1 MHPELERL
9 QREYGW
15 RPTLVANETIPT
27 LFHAASVMQ
36 VTSAYS
42 DSHTADRANLDGTSW
57 WYQTRNRIIIQE
69 LRTVPTGTAIWD
81 IGCGTGVVSAALRST
96 GHQIVGVEPSRA
108 GAEITARTGIPA
120 FQTTLEKL
128 ELPSNS
134 LAAVS
139 LFDVLEHVQDRQS
152 LLHESHR
159 VLQPQGYLFISV
171 PALPVLWSQ
180 FDVDEAHQLRYTR
193 SSLRSELVSAG
204 FTVEVVGYFFAL
216 TVLPLLFLRALPYRI
231 GIKKSLSDSAGVAA
245 RGGWL
250 GRIASRIELTI
261 ALRAPFGSSLFVL
274 AQKSDTPHSPSSR
287 FGEGI

>member
-9 QREYGW
+9 QRECGW

-27 LFHAASVMQ
+27 LFHAASVIQ
-36 VTSAYS
+36 VATAYS
-42 DSHTADRANLDGTSW
+42 DSHTANRADLDGTSW
-57 WYQTRNRIIIQE
+57 WYQTRNRIIIQA
-69 LRTVPTGTAIWD
+69 LRTVPAGTAIWD

-108 GAEITARTGIPA
+108 GAEITARTGIPT
-120 FQTTLEKL
+120 FHTTLEKL

-139 LFDVLEHVQDRQS
+139 LFDVLEHVPDRQS
-152 LLHESHR
+152 LLHELHR

-193 SSLRSELVSAG
+193 SSLREELATAG
-204 FTVEVVGYFFAL
+204 FSVKRIGYMFAL
-216 TVLPLLFLRALPYRI
+216 TVLPLLVLRALPYRI
-231 GIKKSLSDSAGVAA
+231 GIRTSLSDSAGVAA
-245 RGGWL
+245 GGGLL
-250 GRIASRIELTI
+250 GRVASRVELTI
-261 ALRAPFGSSLFVL
+261 ALRAPFGSSLLVF
-274 AQKSDTPHSPSSR
+274 AHKTRGASS
-287 FGEGI
+287 

>member
-27 LFHAASVMQ
+27 LFHAASVIQ
-36 VTSAYS
+36 VATAYS
-42 DSHTADRANLDGTSW
+42 DSHTTDRATHDGRSW
-57 WYQTRNRIIIQE
+57 WYRTRSKIIIRA
-69 LRTVPTGTAIWD
+69 LSRIPIGTTIWD
-81 IGCGTGVVSAALRST
+81 VGCGTGVVSAALQLMGR
-96 GHQIVGVEPSRA
+96 QVIGVEPSRV
-108 GAEITARTGIPA
+108 GAQVTAETGIPT

-139 LFDVLEHVQDRQS
+139 VFDVLEHVPDRQS
-152 LLHESHR
+152 LLHELHR

-180 FDVDEAHQLRYTR
+180 FDFDEAHQLRYTR
-193 SSLRSELVSAG
+193 SSLREELATAG
-204 FTVEVVGYFFAL
+204 FSVKRIGYMFAL
-216 TVLPLLFLRALPYRI
+216 TVLPLLVLRALPNRI
-231 GIKKSLSDSAGVAA
+231 GIGKSLSDSAGVAA
-245 RGGWL
+245 GGGLL

-261 ALRAPFGSSLFVL
+261 ALRAPFGSSLLVY
-274 AQKSDTPHSPSSR
+274 HMERGGSS
-287 FGEGI
+287 

>member
-9 QREYGW
+9 QRECGW

-27 LFHAASVMQ
+27 LFHAASVIQ
-36 VTSAYS
+36 VATAYS
-42 DSHTADRANLDGTSW
+42 DSHTADRADLDGTSW
-57 WYQTRNRIIIQE
+57 WYQTRNRIIIQA

-108 GAEITARTGIPA
+108 GAEITARTGIPT
-120 FQTTLEKL
+120 FHTTLEKL

-139 LFDVLEHVQDRQS
+139 LFDVLEHVPDRQS
-152 LLHESHR
+152 LLHELHR

-193 SSLRSELVSAG
+193 SSLREELATAG
-204 FTVEVVGYFFAL
+204 FSVKRIGYMFAL
-216 TVLPLLFLRALPYRI
+216 TVLPLLLLRALPHRLSMR
-231 GIKKSLSDSAGVAA
+231 KSLSDSAGVAVQ
-245 RGGWL
+245 GGLL
-250 GRIASRIELTI
+250 GRLASQIEQSL
-261 ALRAPFGSSLFVL
+261 ALRTPFGSSVL
-274 AQKSDTPHSPSSR
+274 AVVRKSEVRTYT
-287 FGEGI
+287 